1 MQVINFFIVVLNKSK
16 KLPFGTGL
24 PVVINI
30 GKPLSN
36 TVANSDAHVSPLQ
49 LEKAPTIKYN
59 LVQYTT
65 DKLINNTH
73 IPH

>member
-1 MQVINFFIVVLNKSK
+1 MQVINFIIVVLNKSK

-65 DKLINNTH
+65 DNLLH
-73 IPH
+73 IIYIPY